1 MKRGCLIT
9 NALACF
15 LWMFF
20 VFFILASPVFA
31 EPGGMRPV
39 VRVGVLNHSTYADQ
53 DDQGIWHGLDVEC
66 MISIAQRAGF
76 NVEFIDSSLDSD
88 FLGGLDQHTYDV
100 VADVVKTPEREANYL
115 FTDVAIGYT
124 NSTMAVRAD
133 DDRWDYGNIEQVSR
147 MKVGLLSTYANN
159 ADFRKW
165 CAEHGVTP
173 GIIEYPDIAQ
183 MEKALLNGEIDAE
196 VYTAVYHEEA
206 DKLRTIMRFL
216 PESFYYAF
224 RKDDLALKNQ
234 ADHALFQILAGNV
247 DYLQGLKSKY
257 EEQYKVNALPFS
269 SIERAY
275 LTAHPVIRV
284 AVFDHDAPYY
294 EKKADG
300 TDTGIIPDYY
310 ALVGKDTGISF
321 RYVVFQRLEEAVAA
335 IKSGEV
341 DMLGLFSNGIIAAHQ
356 YGLALTDN
364 YYTANRVLLAKS
376 GRELSSLASIAVRN
390 GTPDALLNNIH
401 TGFPEAEVKMYANA
415 QACFD
420 AMAAGK
426 SAAVLLGLPSATWQ
440 LNQTNTNAYSIIPMP
455 GASFELCGAVS
466 SDNLIL
472 CSILNK
478 RIATTKGSFSGI
490 MAKDTLPQ
498 SDWKTAISRVP
509 PNVLLLTFCLLLA
522 LVLGLVWSIILLRIR
537 ERERNAVLAAQA
549 ETEKEKLQIA
559 AIQKNAEER
568 NTFFANISHDM
579 RTPLNAVMNFIR
591 LARKESQLPEQKD
604 AFLAKAEAS
613 SKLMLDLID
622 DTLTVSKLS
631 SGKLELRLEPCRA
644 MELLATVA
652 LPVRELAEHKKIDFQ
667 VDFSQMQDDMI
678 LADQL
683 NIEKIF
689 LNLLTNAVRY
699 TPQGGHIWYIVS
711 QEEQEAGKACYVMTV
726 RDDGIG
732 IHEDFLPHLFEP
744 FAQEKRKGYESV
756 GTGLGLSIVDR
767 LVRLMGGSIEVKSKP
782 GEGTAFRV
790 ILSFARVQES
800 QVPLRQDI
808 SYDHT
813 KLSGKTVL
821 LCEDNALNREI
832 AIALLKDKNMSV
844 VCAENG
850 EIGVNIFSAS
860 AAAEFAAI
868 LMDVRMPVMDGLQAT
883 REIRSLQRPD
893 AKQIPIIALTADAFA
908 DDIQKCREAGM
919 NDHVAKPVN
928 PEVMFSVLLRNLS
941 S

>member
-1 MKRGCLIT
+1 MPKGDWQTTLLRIPS
-9 NALACF
+9 
-15 LWMFF
+15 
-20 VFFILASPVFA
+20 VF
-31 EPGGMRPV
+31 
-39 VRVGVLNHSTYADQ
+39 
-53 DDQGIWHGLDVEC
+53 
-66 MISIAQRAGF
+66 
-76 NVEFIDSSLDSD
+76 
-88 FLGGLDQHTYDV
+88 
-100 VADVVKTPEREANYL
+100 
-115 FTDVAIGYT
+115 
-124 NSTMAVRAD
+124 
-133 DDRWDYGNIEQVSR
+133 
-147 MKVGLLSTYANN
+147 
-159 ADFRKW
+159 
-165 CAEHGVTP
+165 
-173 GIIEYPDIAQ
+173 
-183 MEKALLNGEIDAE
+183 
-196 VYTAVYHEEA
+196 
-206 DKLRTIMRFL
+206 
-216 PESFYYAF
+216 
-224 RKDDLALKNQ
+224 
-234 ADHALFQILAGNV
+234 
-247 DYLQGLKSKY
+247 
-257 EEQYKVNALPFS
+257 
-269 SIERAY
+269 
-275 LTAHPVIRV
+275 
-284 AVFDHDAPYY
+284 
-294 EKKADG
+294 
-300 TDTGIIPDYY
+300 
-310 ALVGKDTGISF
+310 
-321 RYVVFQRLEEAVAA
+321 
-335 IKSGEV
+335 
-341 DMLGLFSNGIIAAHQ
+341 
-356 YGLALTDN
+356 
-364 YYTANRVLLAKS
+364 
-376 GRELSSLASIAVRN
+376 
-390 GTPDALLNNIH
+390 
-401 TGFPEAEVKMYANA
+401 
-415 QACFD
+415 
-420 AMAAGK
+420 
-426 SAAVLLGLPSATWQ
+426 
-440 LNQTNTNAYSIIPMP
+440 
-455 GASFELCGAVS
+455 
-466 SDNLIL
+466 
-472 CSILNK
+472 
-478 RIATTKGSFSGI
+478 
-490 MAKDTLPQ
+490 
-498 SDWKTAISRVP
+498 
-509 PNVLLLTFCLLLA
+509 LLLIVVILLA
-522 LVLGLVWSIILLRIR
+522 LVVGLIWALIMLRARQR
-537 ERERNAVLAAQA
+537 ERAAILTAQA
-549 ETEKEKLQIA
+549 ETERQKIKVEA
-559 AIQKNAEER
+559 MQKNAEER
-568 NTFFANISHDM
+568 NAFFANISHDM
-579 RTPLNAVMNFIR
+579 RTPLNAIMNFIG
-591 LARKESQLPEQKD
+591 
-604 AFLAKAEAS
+604 LAKKDGLSVEQRNQYLQKAAS
-613 SKLMLDLID
+613 SSQLMLDLID